1 MFDYKSFLFSVLDLL
16 KGIALDNTSKVVSEV
31 AGYMADAEARY
42 ESLFKSYKENGNADF
57 LKAMLR
63 DEKEI
68 LESQANA
75 LVVSGAQISQ
85 DVINKIIDMAESLV
99 RSK

>member
-16 KGIALDNTSKVVSEV
+16 KGIALDNTSKVVAEI
-31 AGYMADAEARY
+31 AGYMADAESRY
-42 ESLFKSYKENGNADF
+42 ESLAKAYSKDGNIDF
-57 LKAMLR
+57 VREMLK
-63 DEKEI
+63 DEKNI

>member
-16 KGIALDNTSKVVSEV
+16 KGIALDNTSKVVAEI
-31 AGYMADAEARY
+31 AGYMADAETRY
-42 ESLFKSYKENGNADF
+42 TKLYNTYKQDGDLDF
-57 LKAMLR
+57 VREMLK
-63 DEKEI
+63 DEKNI
-68 LESQANA
+68 IESQANA